1 MYEEHLRIHCILLHY
16 LYTMVDGL
24 VIYAKAKTSKA
35 KAIKSRRDSSEAK
48 KFGLKDKAK
57 D

>member
-1 MYEEHLRIHCILLHY
+1 
-16 LYTMVDGL
+16 MVDGL